1 MRWTRHFPWILTA
14 LLAAPPASFAS
25 TPYGGP
31 RPWDSEEESTQASH
45 VTRTAR
51 CLIERIGE
59 QRSVVL
65 YDLDTEK
72 RHGLRLT
79 PKVDFS
85 ARYKKMFDG
94 RRKIDFADLR
104 PGHLVRLTFRAADG
118 VILRVKVVGR
128 QTVPVADPGT

>member
-1 MRWTRHFPWILTA
+1 MRSTRHLAWILTV
-14 LLAAPPASFAS
+14 LLAVAPVAFAS

-31 RPWDSEEESTQASH
+31 RPWDSEEDGTQAAH

-51 CLIERIGE
+51 CLIEHIGE
-59 QRSVVL
+59 ERSVVL

-79 PKVDFS
+79 SKIDFT
-85 ARYKKMFDG
+85 ARNKKMFDG

-104 PGHLVRLTFRAADG
+104 PGHLVRVTFRADDG
-118 VILRVKVVGR
+118 VILRVKVVGK